1 MIKELVT
8 GRCGIVKDLRIN
20 REIKSATVRVINE
33 EGQPLG
39 VISLDEAVANAERVG
54 LDLVEV
60 SSNTEPPV
68 CKIMDYGKYRYK
80 QSKKLH
86 DARKSQT
93 VIHVKEIR
101 LRPKT
106 EAHDL
111 QTKIKHIKKFL
122 EQHDKVKVSMMF
134 RGREIAFTEIGRK
147 LMDQIKAAL
156 TDECIMDQEPR
167 LEGRNMVMIV
177 SPKK

>member
-1 MIKELVT
+1 M
-8 GRCGIVKDLRIN
+8 
-20 REIKSATVRVINE
+20 
-33 EGQPLG
+33 
-39 VISLDEAVANAERVG
+39 DEAIANAERVG

-60 SSNTEPPV
+60 SANTEPPV

-86 DARKSQT
+86 DAKKSQT
-93 VIHVKEIR
+93 VIHIKEIR

-106 EAHDL
+106 EEHDI
-111 QTKIKHIKKFL
+111 QVKIKHIKKFL
-122 EQHDKVKVSMMF
+122 DKHDKVKISMMF

-147 LMDQIKAAL
+147 MMDEIKREL
-156 TDECIMDQEPR
+156 VNDCIIDQEPR

>member
-1 MIKELVT
+1 MNYLR
-8 GRCGIVKDLRIN
+8 RCRIAKDLRIN
-20 REIKSATVRVINE
+20 REIRSANVRVINE

-39 VISLDEAVANAERVG
+39 VIALEEAMAHAERAG

-60 SSNTEPPV
+60 SANADPPV
-68 CKIMDYGKYRYK
+68 CKIMDYGKFRYK
-80 QSKKLH
+80 QSKKIH

-106 EAHDL
+106 ESHDL
-111 QTKIKHIKKFL
+111 QVKIKHIKKFL
-122 EQHDKVKVSMMF
+122 EQKDKVKISMIF

-147 LMDQIKAAL
+147 IMEQIK
-156 TDECIMDQEPR
+156 EI
-167 LEGRNMVMIV
+167 GRAHV
-177 SPKK
+177 

>member
-1 MIKELVT
+1 M
-8 GRCGIVKDLRIN
+8 
-20 REIKSATVRVINE
+20 
-33 EGQPLG
+33 
-39 VISLDEAVANAERVG
+39 DEAIANAERAG

-60 SSNTEPPV
+60 SANADPPV

-86 DARKSQT
+86 DAKKSQT

-111 QTKIKHIKKFL
+111 QVKIKHIKKFL

-134 RGREIAFTEIGRK
+134 RGREIAFTEIGRRI
-147 LMDQIKAAL
+147 MDQIKAAL
-156 TDECIMDQEPR
+156 IDDCIMDQEPR

>member
-1 MIKELVT
+1 M
-8 GRCGIVKDLRIN
+8 
-20 REIKSATVRVINE
+20 
-33 EGQPLG
+33 G
-39 VISLDEAVANAERVG
+39 VITLEEALAHAERVS

-60 SSNTEPPV
+60 SAAAEPPV

-106 EAHDL
+106 DEHDI
-111 QTKIKHIKKFL
+111 QVKIKHIKKFL
-122 EQHDKVKVSMMF
+122 EKHDKVKISMMF
-134 RGREIAFTEIGRK
+134 RGREIAFTEIGRR
-147 LMDQIKAAL
+147 LMDEIKSEL
-156 TDECIMDQEPR
+156 INDCVIDQEPR
-167 LEGRNMVMIV
+167 LEGRSMVMIV
-177 SPKK
+177 SPKKQ

>member
-1 MIKELVT
+1 MIN
-8 GRCGIVKDLRIN
+8 D
-20 REIKSATVRVINE
+20 

-39 VISLDEAVANAERVG
+39 VISLEEALDHAEKAG

-60 SSNTEPPV
+60 SANANPPV

-80 QSKKLH
+80 QSKKLQ

-122 EQHDKVKVSMMF
+122 EQQDKVKISMMF
-134 RGREIAFTEIGRK
+134 WGREIAFTEIGRK

-156 TDECIMDQEPR
+156 ADECVMDQEPR
-167 LEGRNMVMIV
+167 LEGRNMIMIV
-177 SPKK
+177 APKK

>member
-1 MIKELVT
+1 L
-8 GRCGIVKDLRIN
+8 GRCRIVKDLKIN
-20 REIKSATVRVINE
+20 REIKSASVRVINE

-39 VISLDEAVANAERVG
+39 VISLDEAITSAERAG

-60 SSNTEPPV
+60 SPNAEPPV

-80 QSKKLH
+80 QSKKIH

-111 QTKIKHIKKFL
+111 QVKIKHIKKFL
-122 EQHDKVKVSMMF
+122 EQRDKVKISMMF

-147 LMDQIKAAL
+147 LMEQIKVAL
-156 TDECIMDQEPR
+156 TDDCVMDQEPR